1 MGVAMVTEE
10 TTVSIEK
17 SQRLPPPGLLWHY
30 TTIDVLEH
38 FLQGEIAFSHY
49 KFLND
54 DSELLYGRQ
63 LLQEIFDGLKSEGL
77 KDFIRGEL
85 VDGLVTDV
93 YMFCLSRDGD
103 NLYQWRSYTPQGGIA
118 VAFDRR
124 KLHYAVQEGFK
135 GEKWDLVSRNI
146 SGMLMPCRYRDD
158 FVKRVVLRL
167 NQRSNNRHGA
177 CCDGCIYIEKIMKV
191 LLSQKNPSF
200 REEQEER
207 FLVIDAPRSEVT
219 IINKK
224 PRILVHDQGI
234 AKSISCVRLSPHG
247 DRERNKLFLEI
258 LRDKYELDFKI
269 EQSISSYNG
278 R

>member
-1 MGVAMVTEE
+1 MITE

-17 SQRLPPPGLLWHY
+17 PQRLPPPGSLWHY
-30 TTIDVLEH
+30 TTLDVLEH

-54 DSELLYGRQ
+54 DSELSYGRQ
-63 LLQEIFDGLKSEGL
+63 LLQEIFDGLENEGL

-85 VDGLVTDV
+85 IDGLVTDV
-93 YMFCLSRDGD
+93 YIFCLSRDGD
-103 NLYQWRSYTPQGGIA
+103 NLYQWRSYTPHGGIA

-124 KLHYAVQEGFK
+124 KLYSAVHAGFN
-135 GEKWDLVSRNI
+135 GEEWASLSGKI
-146 SGMLMPCRYRDD
+146 SGMFMPCRYRDD
-158 FVKRVVLRL
+158 FAKRIVLRL
-167 NQRSNNRHGA
+167 NQRSNKRHGA
-177 CCDGCIYIEKIMKV
+177 CCDGCKGFGLYVEKMMKV

-207 FLVIDAPRSEVT
+207 FLVMNAPRGKVT

-224 PRILVHDQGI
+224 PRILVHAPGI
-234 AKSISCVRLSPHG
+234 ARAISCVRLSPHG
-247 DRERNKLFLEI
+247 DKERNKLFVEI
-258 LRDKYELDFKI
+258 LRDKYELDFKV
-269 EQSISSYNG
+269 EQSSSSYNG

>member
-1 MGVAMVTEE
+1 MVTE

-17 SQRLPPPGLLWHY
+17 PQRLPPPGSLWHY
-30 TTIDVLEH
+30 TTIDVLER

-63 LLQEIFDGLKSEGL
+63 LLQEIFDGLESEVLKQFIKSV
-77 KDFIRGEL
+77 DDL
-85 VDGLVTDV
+85 VSDV

-103 NLYQWRSYTPQGGIA
+103 NLYQWRSYTPHGGIA

-124 KLHYAVQEGFK
+124 KLHSAVHDGVNNKEWVSSS
-135 GEKWDLVSRNI
+135 GEKEI
-146 SGMLMPCRYRDD
+146 TEMLMPCRYKDD
-158 FVKRVVLRL
+158 FAKHIVLRL
-167 NQRSNNRHGA
+167 NQRSTKRHGV
-177 CCDGCIYIEKIMKV
+177 CCGGCKEFGLYVEKVMKV
-191 LLSQKNPSF
+191 LLSQNNPSF

-207 FLVIDAPRSEVT
+207 FLVMNAPRSKA
-219 IINKK
+219 IMINMK
-224 PRILVHDQGI
+224 PRILVHDPGI

-247 DRERNKLFLEI
+247 DRERNKLFVEI
-258 LRDKYELDFKI
+258 LRDKYKLDFKI
-269 EQSISSYNG
+269 EQSSSSYNG

>member
-1 MGVAMVTEE
+1 MVTE
-10 TTVSIEK
+10 TTVSIEEP
-17 SQRLPPPGLLWHY
+17 QRLPLPGNLWHY

-38 FLQGEIAFSHY
+38 FLQGEIAFTHY

-54 DSELLYGRQ
+54 DSELSYGRQ
-63 LLQEIFDGLKSEGL
+63 LLQEIFDGLENEGL

-85 VDGLVTDV
+85 VDGFVSDV

-135 GEKWDLVSRNI
+135 GEKWAAVSRRI

-158 FVKRVVLRL
+158 FSKRVVLRL
-167 NQRSNNRHGA
+167 NQRSNKRQGA
-177 CCDGCIYIEKIMKV
+177 CCDGCKGFGLYAEKTMKV

-219 IINKK
+219 IINKT
-224 PRILVHDQGI
+224 PRILVHDPGI
-234 AKSISCVRLSPHG
+234 AKSISCVRLPPHG
-247 DRERNKLFLEI
+247 DGERNRLFVEI

>member
-1 MGVAMVTEE
+1 MVTE
-10 TTVSIEK
+10 TTVSIEEA
-17 SQRLPPPGLLWHY
+17 QRLPPPGCLWHY
-30 TTIDVLEH
+30 TTIDVLDH

-54 DSELLYGRQ
+54 DSELSYGRQ
-63 LLQEIFDGLKSEGL
+63 LLQEIFVGLENEGL
-77 KDFIRGEL
+77 KDFIMGEI
-85 VDGLVTDV
+85 VDDFVTDV

-118 VAFDRR
+118 VGFDRR
-124 KLHYAVQEGFK
+124 KLHSAVQEAFK
-135 GEKWDLVSRNI
+135 GERWASVSSKI
-146 SGMLMPCRYRDD
+146 SGMLIPCRYRDD
-158 FVKRVVLRL
+158 FTKDVVLRL
-167 NQRSNNRHGA
+167 NQKPSKRHGV
-177 CCDGCIYIEKIMKV
+177 CCDGCEKLGLYVEKTMRV

-207 FLVIDAPRSEVT
+207 FLVMGVPRREVT

-224 PRILVHDQGI
+224 PRILVNDPGI

-247 DRERNKLFLEI
+247 DRERNKLFVEI
-258 LRDKYELDFKI
+258 LRDKYGLDFKV

>member
-1 MGVAMVTEE
+1 MVTE
-10 TTVSIEK
+10 TTGSVEGP
-17 SQRLPPPGLLWHY
+17 QRIPPPGLLWHY
-30 TTIDVLEH
+30 TTIDVLDH
-38 FLQGEIAFSHY
+38 FLQGEIAFTHY

-54 DSELLYGRQ
+54 DSELSYGRQ
-63 LLQEIFDGLKSEGL
+63 LLQEIFDGLENEGL

-85 VDGLVTDV
+85 VDGFVTDV
-93 YMFCLSRDGD
+93 YRFCLSRDGD

-224 PRILVHDQGI
+224 PRILVHDPGI

-247 DRERNKLFLEI
+247 DRERNRLFVEI

>member
-1 MGVAMVTEE
+1 MVTE

-17 SQRLPPPGLLWHY
+17 PQRLPPPGILWHY
-30 TTIDVLEH
+30 TGVDVLEH

-54 DSELLYGRQ
+54 DSELSYGRQ
-63 LLQEIFDGLKSEGL
+63 LLQEIFDGLENEGL

-85 VDGLVTDV
+85 VDGFVADV

-118 VAFDRR
+118 IAFDRQ
-124 KLHYAVQEGFK
+124 KLYSAVQEGYK
-135 GEKWDLVSRNI
+135 GEKWGSASKRI
-146 SGMLMPCRYRDD
+146 SGMLIPCRYRDD
-158 FVKRVVLRL
+158 FAKRVVLRL
-167 NQRSNNRHGA
+167 NKRSNKRHGA
-177 CCDGCIYIEKIMKV
+177 CCDGCKEFGLYVTKSMKV

-207 FLVIDAPRSEVT
+207 FLVMDVPRSEVT

-224 PRILVHDQGI
+224 PRILVHDPGI
-234 AKSISCVRLSPHG
+234 AKSISSVRLSPHG
-247 DRERNKLFLEI
+247 DRECNKLLVEI
-258 LRDKYELDFKI
+258 
-269 EQSISSYNG
+269 
-278 R
+278 